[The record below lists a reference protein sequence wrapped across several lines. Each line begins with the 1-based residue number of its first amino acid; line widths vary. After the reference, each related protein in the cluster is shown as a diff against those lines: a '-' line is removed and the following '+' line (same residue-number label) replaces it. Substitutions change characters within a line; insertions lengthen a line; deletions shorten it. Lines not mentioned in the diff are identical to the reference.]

1 MRDRMGTISIITS
14 LKVSGEIVYDMLK
27 SRTDIEQSYDTFKNT
42 IHGDRTYMRD
52 DYQMQGWTFVNFLSL
67 IMHYRIYNLLRK
79 HDLLK
84 KYSPEDVIEHLQ
96 RVNMLKIGEEWKI
109 SEIPKKS
116 GEIIKALEIPI
127 MQNNGS

>member
-1 MRDRMGTISIITS
+1 
-14 LKVSGEIVYDMLK
+14 
-27 SRTDIEQSYDTFKNT
+27 
-42 IHGDRTYMRD
+42 
-52 DYQMQGWTFVNFLSL
+52 
-67 IMHYRIYNLLRK
+67 MHYRIYNLLRK